1 MVELVYNP
9 DTVAKVCVQVARDQN
24 MPQFYEDAFEVY
36 RRFDKLTEGVKVL
49 IQYMSLERA
58 EKFAEAQNNPAVFVV
73 LGGAELEEAQKYV
86 AQNQIQQA
94 SVLVIKAGK
103 YFIRA
108 RDASFYRQLI
118 TSVLSFSKQFF

>member
-1 MVELVYNP
+1 MKNSSLHDLLVIAAVKARELQKVSQYVKMNELVYNP

-58 EKFAEAQNNPAVFVV
+58 EKFAEQQNNPAVFVV
-73 LGGAELEEAQKYV
+73 LGGAQLEEAAKYL
-86 AQNQIQQA
+86 Q
-94 SVLVIKAGK
+94 
-103 YFIRA
+103 
-108 RDASFYRQLI
+108 
-118 TSVLSFSKQFF
+118 